1 MNTFTWIIIYSVLA
15 MIINTVGIATIYK
28 NQKWALDNK
37 EHFMCFA
44 AGILITSPLLFAFP
58 EAMSMN
64 DKAPIAV
71 LIGFLFMYFINQI
84 TLSINKQNSFTI
96 VALIGIGIHSFMDG
110 VIYSVTFNSS
120 VALGLLAGAGLI
132 AHEFA
137 EGVITF
143 AVLTEGG
150 ADKRKAI
157 FVAFLVAA
165 LTTPIGA
172 IISYPLINHW
182 SPEMTGLA
190 LGFVTGV
197 LIYTSASHLLPEVQ
211 CCGKKHSH
219 ISMIAG
225 ILVAIGMHWLT

>member
-1 MNTFTWIIIYSVLA
+1 MSTFNWIILYSLLA
-15 MIINTVGIATIYK
+15 MTINTVGIFTIYK

-58 EAMSMN
+58 ESISLN
-64 DKAPIAV
+64 NKAPLAA
-71 LIGFLFMYFINQI
+71 LLGFLFMYFSNQI
-84 TLSINKQNSFTI
+84 TSSINKQKSFTI
-96 VALIGIGIHSFMDG
+96 VALLGIGLHSLIDG
-110 VIYSVTFNSS
+110 AIYSVTFSSS
-120 VALGLLAGAGLI
+120 VTMGMLAGAGLI

-143 AVLTEGG
+143 AILTESGTN
-150 ADKRKAI
+150 KRKAI
-157 FVAFLVAA
+157 LVAFLVAA

-172 IISYPLINHW
+172 IISYPIINHW
-182 SPEMTGLA
+182 SSGMTGLS

-211 CCGKKHSH
+211 ESGKRHSH
-219 ISMIAG
+219 ISLVVG
-225 ILVAIGMHWLT
+225 VLVAIGMHLLH